1 MHRYKCMNVY
11 YFRDILIVKWFSS
24 SSAAIFTLK
33 VDNNESSIPSV
44 LCHHDAF
51 MPVLFQFIFWCY
63 PSSCNA
69 VFLFHASPSLFFFQ
83 NILKQRA
90 FLFLCLLQCYTQASD
105 ALLDLSF
112 MACSKKAMASL
123 GGLKKKFVK
132 RLMPYW
138 GCHNFLNP

>member
-1 MHRYKCMNVY
+1 MSLQYPLFYVIMMHSCQ
-11 YFRDILIVKWFSS
+11 SS
-24 SSAAIFTLK
+24 SS
-33 VDNNESSIPSV
+33 SSFDVIHPHV
-44 LCHHDAF
+44 ML
-51 MPVLFQFIFWCY
+51 
-63 PSSCNA
+63 SSSSMLPLH
-69 VFLFHASPSLFFFQ
+69 FFFFQ

-132 RLMPYW
+132 RLMPY
-138 GCHNFLNP
+138 